1 MTEILTLKN
10 INQFFYQ
17 GGIKVNVL
25 FNLDLDINKSSKV
38 AIIGAS
44 GSGKSSLLN
53 IASLMQSP
61 KSGSIFI
68 LGKSAFDLN
77 DYNKSNLRKKN
88 IGYIHQRNSL
98 LMEFSAFE
106 NIYISLILNKFNK
119 NYAKE
124 RAMDLLKMVNME
136 HRAEHKP
143 SSLSG
148 GEQQRVAISRA
159 IANSPEILIAD
170 EPTGNLDKKNSD
182 KVIDELLNISN
193 VNKTSLLIATHDLSV
208 AKKMDKVYN
217 LINGK
222 LIEYKE

>member
-1 MTEILTLKN
+1 MTEILTLNN

-17 GGIKVNVL
+17 GGNKVNVL
-25 FNLDLDINKSSKV
+25 SNLDLDISKSTKV
-38 AIIGAS
+38 AIIGSS

-61 KSGSIFI
+61 KSGNIFI

-77 DYNKSNLRKKN
+77 DYKKSNLRKKN

-106 NIYISLILNKFNK
+106 NIYISLILNKYNK

-124 RAMDLLKMVNME
+124 RAMELLKLVNME
-136 HRAEHKP
+136 HRAQHKP

-148 GEQQRVAISRA
+148 GEQQRIAISRA
-159 IANSPEILIAD
+159 IANSPEIIIAD

-182 KVIDELLNISN
+182 KVINELLNISN
-193 VNKTSLLIATHDLSV
+193 INKTSLLIATHDLSV
-208 AKKMDKVYN
+208 AKKMDRVYN

>member
-17 GGIKVNVL
+17 GGNKVNVL
-25 FNLDLDINKSSKV
+25 SNLDLDISKSTKV

-61 KSGSIFI
+61 RSGNIFI

-77 DYNKSNLRKKN
+77 DYKKSNLRKKN

-106 NIYISLILNKFNK
+106 NIYISLILNKYNK

-124 RAMDLLKMVNME
+124 RAIELLQLVNME

-148 GEQQRVAISRA
+148 GEQQRIAISRA
-159 IANSPEILIAD
+159 IANSPEIIIAD

-182 KVIDELLNISN
+182 NVINELLNISN
-193 VNKTSLLIATHDLSV
+193 INKTSLLIATHDLSI

>member
-1 MTEILTLKN
+1 MTEILTLNN

-17 GGIKVNVL
+17 GGNKVNVL
-25 FNLDLDINKSSKV
+25 SNLDLDISKSTKV

-61 KSGSIFI
+61 KSGNIFI

-77 DYNKSNLRKKN
+77 DYRKSNLRKKN

-106 NIYISLILNKFNK
+106 NIYISLILNKYNK

-124 RAMDLLKMVNME
+124 RAMELLKLVNME

-148 GEQQRVAISRA
+148 GEQQRIAISRA
-159 IANSPEILIAD
+159 IANSPEIIIAD

-182 KVIDELLNISN
+182 NVINELLNISN
-193 VNKTSLLIATHDLSV
+193 INKTSLLIATHDLSV

-222 LIEYKE
+222 LFEYME